1 LPESIHGKRV
11 ALIASCYAGA
21 AEAGESVVAPI
32 RALGPEVDL
41 LGPMPYTALN
51 AMFDPLLP
59 KGTLSY
65 AKSDYFDG
73 FTEGAI
79 DEMIAWAERKPAPL
93 SLTHLNHFGGAMGR
107 IANDA
112 TPFAHRDAP
121 FAFSQDAFWDDPA
134 TSAENIKWVQ
144 DYWQAMRAFSP
155 RGAYVNFMADE
166 GEDRIRESYRGNYDR
181 LATLKRKYDPTNLF
195 HLNQNIKPG

>member
-1 LPESIHGKRV
+1 MKEVTRFYLDFVRSIPDELTTALFYWTAPPAPFLPESIHGKRV

-21 AEAGESVVAPI
+21 AEGGESVVALI

-73 FTEGAI
+73 FTEAAI

-93 SLTHLNHFGGAMGR
+93 SLTHLSWSAWAVSYRSGDGCEKTAQVTAPLSRMVDRPFVPRPRALPEHPREDRSAGSRQSWSR
-107 IANDA
+107 I
-112 TPFAHRDAP
+112 
-121 FAFSQDAFWDDPA
+121 
-134 TSAENIKWVQ
+134 
-144 DYWQAMRAFSP
+144 P
-155 RGAYVNFMADE
+155 RGN
-166 GEDRIRESYRGNYDR
+166 RESFRTGRG
-181 LATLKRKYDPTNLF
+181 
-195 HLNQNIKPG
+195 